1 MKFFIVIDMQTGF
14 TKGSLA
20 NPAAVEIIPRIKKE
34 IEKAR
39 KEGATIVYTRDTHQE
54 NYLETG
60 EGKHLPIKHCIEG
73 TDDWQIVDE
82 LKPGDDDV
90 IINKDHFGYSAWDDY
105 IKPGDE
111 VTLCGTVTSICV
123 TSNAL
128 AIKMIESVEV
138 NILAK
143 ACADL
148 NPEAH
153 KAALEV
159 MKCCQCNILE

>member
-90 IINKDHFGYSAWDDY
+90 LTKIILVIPLGMIILN
-105 IKPGDE
+105 
-111 VTLCGTVTSICV
+111 
-123 TSNAL
+123 L
-128 AIKMIESVEV
+128 A
-138 NILAK
+138 
-143 ACADL
+143 
-148 NPEAH
+148 
-153 KAALEV
+153 
-159 MKCCQCNILE
+159 MK

>member
-90 IINKDHFGYSAWDDY
+90 IINKEHFGYSAWDDY

-111 VTLCGTVTSICV
+111 VTMCGTVTSICV
-123 TSNAL
+123 CANFS
-128 AIKMIESVEV
+128 AIKMIENVEITV
-138 NILAK
+138 LK
-143 ACADL
+143 DCCADL
-148 NPEAH
+148 SDEMQE
-153 KAALEV
+153 AALKV
-159 MKCCQCNILE
+159 MIAQQGIIK

>member
-14 TKGSLA
+14 TTGSLA
-20 NPAAVEIIPRIKKE
+20 NLAAQEIIPRIKEE

-39 KEGATIVYTRDTHQE
+39 KEGATIIYTRDTHQE

-82 LKPGDDDV
+82 LKPGNDDV
-90 IINKDHFGYSAWDDY
+90 IINKDHFGYAAWGDY

-111 VTLCGTVTSICV
+111 VTMCGTVTSICV
-123 TSNAL
+123 CANFS
-128 AIKMIESVEV
+128 AIKMIENVEITV
-138 NILAK
+138 LK
-143 ACADL
+143 DCCADL
-148 NPEAH
+148 SDEMQE
-153 KAALEV
+153 AALKV
-159 MKCCQCNILE
+159 MIAQQGIIK

>member
-1 MKFFIVIDMQTGF
+1 MQTGF

-111 VTLCGTVTSICV
+111 VTMCGTVTSICV
-123 TSNAL
+123 CANFS
-128 AIKMIESVEV
+128 AIKMIENVEITV
-138 NILAK
+138 LK
-143 ACADL
+143 DCCADL
-148 NPEAH
+148 SDEMQE
-153 KAALEV
+153 AALKV
-159 MKCCQCNILE
+159 MIAQQGIIK